1 MYRRLPSVIL
11 YNVVSVLHISYV
23 LIVELF
29 CLLRIKFGMFYEY
42 VGKHYSKIA
51 TGHYAQVL
59 YGDENVQKSNAAH
72 VVRAALKEKEKEQ
85 SRPSAVIEVGESS
98 SSEIVEIEGELNAA
112 TDGVR
117 SAATPTADVV
127 AQYTSQSQFE
137 TETVKK
143 EGETNDKYARLV
155 MSPDAVK
162 DQTYF
167 LSALSQEQLAK
178 AIFPIGHL
186 EKHEV
191 RICSVAL

>member
-1 MYRRLPSVIL
+1 
-11 YNVVSVLHISYV
+11 
-23 LIVELF
+23 
-29 CLLRIKFGMFYEY
+29 MFYEY

-59 YGDENVQKSNAAH
+59 YGDETVQRCNAAH
-72 VVRAALKEKEKEQ
+72 VTRAALKDKEQ
-85 SRPSAVIEVGESS
+85 SRPSAVIEVGESQS
-98 SSEIVEIEGELNAA
+98 SDDIEVEVEVDVEVEA
-112 TDGVR
+112 T
-117 SAATPTADVV
+117 ATTSVTE
-127 AQYTSQSQFE
+127 QYTSQAQLQSE
-137 TETVKK
+137 TETTK
-143 EGETNDKYARLV
+143 EGETNNKRARLV

-191 RICSVAL
+191 RNWNIVLRLVEMLGIVFFFCSLVSALQL

>member
-1 MYRRLPSVIL
+1 
-11 YNVVSVLHISYV
+11 
-23 LIVELF
+23 
-29 CLLRIKFGMFYEY
+29 MFYEY

-59 YGDENVQKSNAAH
+59 YGDETVQKSNAAH
-72 VVRAALKEKEKEQ
+72 AARAALKENEQ
-85 SRPSAVIEVGESS
+85 SRPSSVIEVGESQVEVEVEVEFEVEETTAAPVTS
-98 SSEIVEIEGELNAA
+98 VTEQYPVQAQSQARTEIETTKKGE
-112 TDGVR
+112 
-117 SAATPTADVV
+117 S
-127 AQYTSQSQFE
+127 S
-137 TETVKK
+137 
-143 EGETNDKYARLV
+143 DKRARLV

-191 RICSVAL
+191 SI